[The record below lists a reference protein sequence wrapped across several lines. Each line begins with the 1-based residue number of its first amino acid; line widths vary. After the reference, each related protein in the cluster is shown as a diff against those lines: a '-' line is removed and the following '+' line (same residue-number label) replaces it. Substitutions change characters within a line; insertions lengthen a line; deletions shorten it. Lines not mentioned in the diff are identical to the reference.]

1 MSKKAS
7 KKKVQA
13 KPAVSKFAAPVVDSA
28 REIWLAGLGA
38 VYVAQNE
45 SGKLFEQGN
54 KLFDKLVSEG
64 AKLEK
69 KSRNEVETAVD
80 DFVGGMESKV
90 DAFRQQATENWDSLA
105 NVFDERVSG
114 TLDRLGV
121 PTTKDLDKLSGN
133 VKKVSRQ
140 AAKNWKDLESAFE
153 QRVSG
158 VLDNLHIPGAKDL
171 NKLSDS
177 VQKVSVDATENLGKL
192 SDNVQKA
199 SREAVENLQKFENV
213 FEARVTEIL
222 GGMGLILSLIF
233 VGIQIRESNRATMS
247 AMASASVDSIST
259 WYVEIGNDDQSSALL
274 YQYFANPSSLSPE
287 KKFQAAMNLHGLFL
301 IFQNTYYLANE
312 GTLEE
317 QILHSLTEAIF
328 AVKAQPGLLL
338 FWKQRKYIFLKGF
351 QEYVESILTS
361 DRSVSEGLFSDANLV
376 PPSNKAANPP
386 TTQSGTH

>member
-199 SREAVENLQKFENV
+199 SREAVESLEKFENM

-222 GGMGLILSLIF
+222 GGMGIPTTADTGKLSAEL
-233 VGIQIRESNRATMS
+233 QK
-247 AMASASVDSIST
+247 
-259 WYVEIGNDDQSSALL
+259 
-274 YQYFANPSSLSPE
+274 LSR
-287 KKFQAAMNLHGLFL
+287 QVAAMEKNMK
-301 IFQNTYYLANE
+301 ANAKAPAAKA
-312 GTLEE
+312 TVKKAPAPK
-317 QILHSLTEAIF
+317 T
-328 AVKAQPGLLL
+328 AVKKAPAP
-338 FWKQRKYIFLKGF
+338 KAITTTAASKK
-351 QEYVESILTS
+351 VVTTS
-361 DRSVSEGLFSDANLV
+361 
-376 PPSNKAANPP
+376 
-386 TTQSGTH
+386 